1 MFIEEKMEEKV
12 TIMPGFEEQLVCV
25 SQTLETLFRTALT
38 LQKCDHWSCNQGV
51 GLLDTWEEPSHTRLT
66 ICERIHLPRFPSSLW
81 KRTYF
86 EKKILAV
93 AGFCDFCFLSPL
105 LPLSWFTYS
114 FLSFSPSLPRG
125 FLFCFFFL
133 PLLCFL
139 SLPLSS
145 PLYHLLSLLSF
156 WFLWWSLYNC
166 RYDLRSLA
174 SWKTCEG
181 TLHLLFKGAF

>member
-25 SQTLETLFRTALT
+25 SQTLETLFGTALT
-38 LQKCDHWSCNQGV
+38 LQKCDHWSSDQGV
-51 GLLDTWEEPSHTRLT
+51 GLLDTREEPSHPRLT
-66 ICERIHLPRFPSSLW
+66 ICERMQLPRFPSSLW

-105 LPLSWFTYS
+105 LPLSRFT
-114 FLSFSPSLPRG
+114 FLSLSPSLPCG

-139 SLPLSS
+139 SPPLSS
-145 PLYHLLSLLSF
+145 PLYHLLSLLSS
-156 WFLWWSLYNC
+156 WFLWWSLCNC
-166 RYDLRSLA
+166 PYDLCSLA
-174 SWKTCEG
+174 SCETCEG
-181 TLHLLFKGAF
+181 TLRLPVKGAV